1 MSSKV
6 YKSEK
11 PKLKFA
17 QSNINHVYRGNTT
30 ETQYKPTVRQYG
42 MQVVG
47 KLQGTRRLPPPAWV
61 PSIKAESGGLD
72 SRVAL
77 VPPGG
82 SGWGAPAT
90 SESAP
95 TQASSSTT
103 TEVGSPAVTTAL
115 SSMNGTLMRD
125 ALGTSFEP
133 AYARSHFGPAT
144 STTVASAVEPTITK
158 SLNAWTALTEEGKV
172 VTEHRD
178 TEMISTPGTG
188 TGEETTTTLPPWAPR
203 TQATGGL
210 AANKPFFQRPTPVA
224 SSSVNATSS
233 TKSTERPSVSGASGV
248 TSDIVG
254 ESGGWAGI
262 NEEEPNFD
270 EQIIFSDEE
279 GPDEIRVKSA
289 VTEEQTRVGGSVS
302 PATPARVSPPKS
314 LQTNTTHAS
323 QLVLPKQEPLG
334 GHTSVFAPVS
344 SNMYDSTSRVSSDVW
359 SAPNVTAGLPIPSSH
374 SLIQLPNAA
383 PYSAGQL
390 ISGVNT
396 SSDERV
402 LFGSHQYM
410 QHHAVPTVHTLPS
423 VFPDP
428 YLSSRPNTMVDPIL
442 PTGDV
447 DSELHAQRQARTQEF
462 KSAVERAQQARAA
475 RQAIDNYNTEGDS
488 LIQRSVVNLISDS
501 TDGHTSA
508 ALTTS
513 SNILL
518 PQSLHGVQPLLGSV
532 LSSQLLSPYQQGAAP
547 NRSDLAAAMAA
558 ATAVA
563 MACNGAGVTTSL
575 RSSGSTILKSVP
587 IHQTPHSTI
596 NSTIAASWHNPFSTP
611 STTAQSSGIYTVRQ
625 STLPQV
631 IQSTLAMTSGG
642 PQGSHQNPMYLDP
655 DFVERVLEILNHQQ
669 VSLPTADQHPPS
681 NLTTSPLDAGI
692 SSTTTENISIDK
704 PTSQSE
710 LTPREAVRKS
720 SEANTGELDS
730 SSLKVNSR
738 SDTQIAGHLP
748 AHQTAAQFAPSG
760 EKSNP
765 EKAVSKAE
773 GKRIPGLM
781 DVKVSSS
788 RNFNLSWDEDDHL
801 SSSMGARGRVKPFVP
816 DRSRG
821 AGRGRRPVGRFPNDD
836 SKINRTRSSG
846 PVEDHEGRSH
856 GLHYGAYPDRHHG
869 SRQRNWQP
877 SKLHSSQGLSSG
889 TKSEHNPTGVCL
901 DAEPGSNLLVDAEL
915 GRNVPSQMDFP
926 QDAEV
931 DDESDEMEEPTELV
945 ETHDARGKGT
955 ATRHSDNATHTES
968 NAPNSKQRRGS
979 LEPADTGTFADRQD
993 HPRRAERGR
1002 RGRGASSSY
1011 YPSSRTFSNEDAVV
1025 YSGHHMEPKPYSRAS
1040 RGITFTR
1047 GHRALVNSATASDSR
1062 GRRALEEPR
1071 NRGPD
1076 RDFRGT
1082 YSYGSGYPSM
1092 RTARGSV
1099 YYDSEGCEQ
1108 VNSFDPCSRSNAAA
1122 QDARRHQSY
1131 KSRPSTGTSHFTN
1144 DVRRDDHFSD
1154 GEQGGGGRKHA
1165 RILRNRSHE
1174 GPRHTFKSSA
1184 QRFATERERQKH
1196 ESEDNATVEDRPEMT
1211 SLDMPIL
1218 TDYGDN
1224 DIPTVRV
1231 PAADMG
1237 FNPRPQY
1244 TYPRVGRSGTFPRG
1258 SGSRRNPNRVTTL
1271 QQNKRAPGSNV
1282 SGSRRYRDQR
1292 DRYHD
1297 GKDGDGGA
1305 AAGGTGRS
1313 TMGGDSTGG
1322 SGQSDGSRRNGC
1334 ENVGGNQNSGGN
1346 REAGASDGS
1355 LLGQNLEET
1364 EKTVGESESQS
1375 VNFSSTDHTN
1385 HNYVERSGDARI
1397 VQNRHPEFVSRGL
1410 LSDVNDI
1417 DEWETATEGSTDP
1430 ESASST
1436 LPTPNPTVASVTY
1449 NISELSAVVES
1460 HPLVSVEPD
1469 ASQPVFGLSTN
1480 SSNEATVVGDGMHA
1494 VPPDASIPVV
1504 SGDNDEVTSI
1514 PSITHP
1520 ASQTTGELSG
1530 CQLPGPDRYP
1540 HDRRGNGDGSGGTTG
1555 GTDTHGSRGRGYQA
1569 GSRSGRTY
1577 ISVSGGRSSA
1587 GQRFQKS
1594 STSRYHQ
1601 ADYSNRRT
1609 SVPSIPPLMSLKP
1622 HGPFTHTSQTP
1633 ESKVNMNPKP
1643 QLSEDPSIKTTTEKV
1658 EGGFHCGPNKAQT
1671 SPDPNEYDSDQDSIL
1686 SDGFTKVISKAS
1698 KKLARRRLKQ
1708 EFSASAKPS
1717 IRRDNDSSKP
1727 SQTVQPNDKGRE
1739 HSLSQTTTRLRYSAS
1754 GQNKPLQKTKPLLVK
1769 PTFMGPPLS
1778 SVSMNSTGETAVS
1791 RSKAT
1796 NTNENT
1802 TVSHTTKAWVTAAPT
1817 QFTTGTSDCTQAK
1830 MSTARPWSKVVGTKS
1845 SSASSAVVKS
1855 ESRTISS
1862 VSSFER
1868 AVDADWSTDLKHT
1881 DSTSAQPEDGD
1892 SINALLPQS
1901 KDLQLVMVETTE
1913 TVDAETY
1920 TSARQFWSPT
1930 KEQNDEKSTAKA
1942 VVAVHPSNTCTPV
1955 AVSSTGIVSS
1965 TLTGSTVSVSV
1976 STVSNNICKVR
1987 PQQQQPVV
1995 QSSPGNSG
2003 MLTANPPL
2011 PTVAPVS
2018 PNSTTNE
2025 HLPAGPNCAS
2035 ETSTDPERTECDY
2048 EESANQPHAV
2058 RRLPTEGAFLVVP
2071 HPPNRPIS
2079 SSWTDNVTSQLQANY
2094 YPNRPGALP
2103 LASSMDSSFSANIW
2117 PTSDQALDS
2126 YGNRLAGVGG
2136 SAVNQAFSQVHGSD
2150 VLSNLLTGPN
2160 APSLCVDPSNKSQ
2173 QSIALVP
2180 RSHSYSVQP
2189 YGPSVVSSSELH
2201 NYGGLYSGEANKLS
2215 SSHSVP
2221 QSQAAAFAS
2230 AAGSV
2235 FVPPQQQQSAGHQ
2248 AQSAHSFP
2256 TNWTLPSSQQ
2266 RYRQRFPQVEPSA
2279 FGGFTYQTELQN
2291 EYAYLPSA
2299 TGCVQPAAAGGI
2311 FSAVQAQPQPS
2322 YHPHNTARHNMG
2334 PPAASNPW
2342 SILANPTGASG
2353 LQASAQD
2360 YGSTFAPSGGG
2371 NASGGGLLPH
2381 PVPPGGYNATH
2392 GPVQLPISTSPNS
2405 SFVAHHNYVGVIGG
2419 GRPNATDLSNVSTRQ
2434 RGVVQSIFP
2443 SHNISHSPSAQSQP
2457 QFPVH
2462 SAFYPSLSPSHH
2474 QRLQQLQQF
2483 TGSQGRP
2490 NVHSLMNPA
2499 TGLYATAFGTAQQPN
2514 QPTPPPL
2521 PSQLGYASFTS
2532 ESAATVPISFYSTS
2546 QSQSTVGLQHHIH
2559 SQRQAQSS
2567 VPHMASRNVGA
2578 AANHGGSPLLIPS
2591 AVGPSAFS
2599 GYGQPTPSAALS
2611 GYPIKHVL
2619 PTL

>member
-1 MSSKV
+1 
-6 YKSEK
+6 
-11 PKLKFA
+11 
-17 QSNINHVYRGNTT
+17 
-30 ETQYKPTVRQYG
+30 

-95 TQASSSTT
+95 TQASGSTT

-115 SSMNGTLMRD
+115 PSVNGTLMRD

-133 AYARSHFGPAT
+133 AYARSHFGPTT
-144 STTVASAVEPTITK
+144 STTVASAVEPTVTK
-158 SLNAWTALTEEGKV
+158 KEGKV

-178 TEMISTPGTG
+178 TEMISTSGTG
-188 TGEETTTTLPPWAPR
+188 TGEETATTLPAWAPR

-210 AANKPFFQRPTPVA
+210 AANKPFFQRPTPVT

-233 TKSTERPSVSGASGV
+233 TKSTERPSVSGASGG

-254 ESGGWAGI
+254 ESSGWAGI

-279 GPDEIRVKSA
+279 GPDEIRAKSA

-314 LQTNTTHAS
+314 LQTNTTHVN

-334 GHTSVFAPVS
+334 GHTSVFASVS
-344 SNMYDSTSRVSSDVW
+344 SNMYDSTSRISSDVW

-374 SLIQLPNAA
+374 SLIQLPNSA

-390 ISGVNT
+390 IPGANAI
-396 SSDERV
+396 SDERI

-428 YLSSRPNTMVDPIL
+428 YLSSRPNTMVDTIL

-475 RQAIDNYNTEGDS
+475 RQAIDNYNTEGDA

-501 TDGHTSA
+501 TEGHTSTALTA
-508 ALTTS
+508 ATTS

-518 PQSLHGVQPLLGSV
+518 PQSLHGVQPLLGNV

-547 NRSDLAAAMAA
+547 NRSDLAAAMAEAA

-575 RSSGSTILKSVP
+575 RSGGSTVLKSAP
-587 IHQTPHSTI
+587 IHQAPHSTI
-596 NSTIAASWHNPFSTP
+596 NSSIAASWHNPFSSP

-631 IQSTLAMTSGG
+631 IQSTLAMTSGA
-642 PQGSHQNPMYLDP
+642 PQGSHQNAMYLDP

-681 NLTTSPLDAGI
+681 NLTNSPLDTGI
-692 SSTTTENISIDK
+692 SSTTTENIPVEKS
-704 PTSQSE
+704 TSQSE

-730 SSLKVNSR
+730 SSLKVNSSR

-765 EKAVSKAE
+765 EKTVNKAE

-788 RNFNLSWDEDDHL
+788 RNFNLSWDEDAHL

-846 PVEDHEGRSH
+846 PIEDHEGRSY

-889 TKSEHNPTGVCL
+889 AKSEAGVCL
-901 DAEPGSNLLVDAEL
+901 DAELGSNLPADAEID
-915 GRNVPSQMDFP
+915 RNVPSQMDFP
-926 QDAEV
+926 REAEV
-931 DDESDEMEEPTELV
+931 DEDTDEMEEPSELV
-945 ETHDARGKGT
+945 ETQDARGKGT
-955 ATRHSDNATHTES
+955 VTRHSDNAAQTEP
-968 NAPNSKQRRGS
+968 NTPNSKQRRGS
-979 LEPADTGTFADRQD
+979 LEPADAGTTFTDRQD

-1002 RGRGASSSY
+1002 RGRGVSSSY
-1011 YPSSRTFSNEDAVV
+1011 YPSSRTFSNDDAVM
-1025 YSGHHMEPKPYSRAS
+1025 YSGHHVESKPYSRAS

-1047 GHRALVNSATASDSR
+1047 GHRALVNSATASESR
-1062 GRRALEEPR
+1062 GRRTLEEPR

-1108 VNSFDPCSRSNAAA
+1108 VNSFDAGSRSNATA
-1122 QDARRHQSY
+1122 QDARRHQSH
-1131 KSRPSTGTSHFTN
+1131 KSRPSTGTSHFSTN
-1144 DVRRDDHFSD
+1144 EVRRDDHFSD
-1154 GEQGGGGRKHA
+1154 GEQGGAGRKHA

-1184 QRFATERERQKH
+1184 QRFAAERERQKP

-1211 SLDMPIL
+1211 PPLDMPIL

-1237 FNPRPQY
+1237 FNTRPQY
-1244 TYPRVGRSGTFPRG
+1244 AHPRVGRSGTFPRG

-1271 QQNKRAPGSNV
+1271 QQNKRAPGSSV
-1282 SGSRRYRDQR
+1282 AGSRRYRDQR
-1292 DRYHD
+1292 DRYRD

-1334 ENVGGNQNSGGN
+1334 ENVGGNQNSGGT

-1355 LLGQNLEET
+1355 ILDQNLEET
-1364 EKTVGESESQS
+1364 ERTVGESEA
-1375 VNFSSTDHTN
+1375 VHVSSTDNTN
-1385 HNYVERSGDARI
+1385 HNYVERSGDTRVA
-1397 VQNRHPEFVSRGL
+1397 QNRHPEF
-1410 LSDVNDI
+1410 
-1417 DEWETATEGSTDP
+1417 
-1430 ESASST
+1430 
-1436 LPTPNPTVASVTY
+1436 
-1449 NISELSAVVES
+1449 
-1460 HPLVSVEPD
+1460 
-1469 ASQPVFGLSTN
+1469 
-1480 SSNEATVVGDGMHA
+1480 
-1494 VPPDASIPVV
+1494 
-1504 SGDNDEVTSI
+1504 
-1514 PSITHP
+1514 
-1520 ASQTTGELSG
+1520 
-1530 CQLPGPDRYP
+1530 
-1540 HDRRGNGDGSGGTTG
+1540 GTTG
-1555 GTDTHGSRGRGYQA
+1555 STDTHGSRGRGYQT

-1609 SVPSIPPLMSLKP
+1609 SIPSIPPLMSLKP

-1633 ESKVNMNPKP
+1633 ESKVNTNPKS

-1658 EGGFHCGPNKAQT
+1658 ESDFHCVPNKAQT
-1671 SPDPNEYDSDQDSIL
+1671 SPDLNEYDSDQDSLL

-1708 EFSASAKPS
+1708 ELSASSKPS
-1717 IRRDNDSSKP
+1717 IRRDNDSFKS

-1778 SVSMNSTGETAVS
+1778 SVSMNSTGETPVS

-1796 NTNENT
+1796 TINEST
-1802 TVSHTTKAWVTAAPT
+1802 AVYHTTKAWATTTPT
-1817 QFTTGTSDCTQAK
+1817 QFTTGTSDCTQAIV
-1830 MSTARPWSKVVGTKS
+1830 STARPWSKVVGTKS
-1845 SSASSAVVKS
+1845 SSASSAVVKG
-1855 ESRTISS
+1855 ESRTLSN

-1881 DSTSAQPEDGD
+1881 DSTSTQPEDGD
-1892 SINALLPQS
+1892 SVNALLPQS

-1930 KEQNDEKSTAKA
+1930 KEQKDEKSNAKA
-1942 VVAVHPSNTCTPV
+1942 VVAVHPSNTCTPT
-1955 AVSSTGIVSS
+1955 AVSSTGTVSS
-1965 TLTGSTVSVSV
+1965 TITGSTVSVSV

-2018 PNSTTNE
+2018 PSSTTNE

-2048 EESANQPHAV
+2048 EDSANQAHAV

-2071 HPPNRPIS
+2071 HPPNRPVS
-2079 SSWTDNVTSQLQANY
+2079 SSWTDNVTSQLHANY

-2103 LASSMDSSFSANIW
+2103 LASSMDSSFSANMW
-2117 PTSDQALDS
+2117 PTSDQSLDS
-2126 YGNRLAGVGG
+2126 YGNRLASVGG

-2160 APSLCVDPSNKSQ
+2160 APSLCVDPTNKSQ
-2173 QSIALVP
+2173 QSITLVP

-2201 NYGGLYSGEANKLS
+2201 SYGGLYSGEANKLS

-2235 FVPPQQQQSAGHQ
+2235 FVSPQQQHQSAGHQ

-2256 TNWTLPSSQQ
+2256 TNWTLPSNQQ
-2266 RYRQRFPQVEPSA
+2266 RYRQRFPHQVEPSA

-2311 FSAVQAQPQPS
+2311 FSAVQGQPQPS
-2322 YHPHNTARHNMG
+2322 YHPHNSARHNMG

-2342 SILANPTGASG
+2342 SILGNPTGASG

-2360 YGSTFAPSGGG
+2360 YGSTFAPAGGG

-2434 RGVVQSIFP
+2434 RGVVQNIFP

-2499 TGLYATAFGTAQQPN
+2499 TGLYATAFGTAPQPN

-2567 VPHMASRNVGA
+2567 VPHMPSRNVGA